1 MSSDEND
8 HTKKMEEMLKAQQ
21 EETMKTRDWVVKV
34 VERKNFDLASDAL
47 DDVVVKLRAR
57 GCDRDSFVIAAF
69 VAAISVDLSDDVS
82 SERLVEL
89 LRKFVICGETVIKK
103 RREEAMDEVIRAGGA
118 QA

>member
-1 MSSDEND
+1 MSSDENNQA
-8 HTKKMEEMLKAQQ
+8 KKLEEMLKAQH
-21 EETMKTRDWVVKV
+21 EETVKTRDWVVKV
-34 VERKNFDLASDAL
+34 VERENFDRASDAL
-47 DDVVVKLRAR
+47 DETIQRLRAR

-82 SERLVEL
+82 PERLIDL

-103 RREEAMDEVIRAGGA
+103 RRDEAMDEVIRAGGA